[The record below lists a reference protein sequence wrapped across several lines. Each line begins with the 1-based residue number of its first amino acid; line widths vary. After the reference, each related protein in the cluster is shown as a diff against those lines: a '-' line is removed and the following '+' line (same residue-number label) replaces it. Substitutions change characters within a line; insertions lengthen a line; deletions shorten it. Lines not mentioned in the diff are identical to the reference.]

1 VTVTKEQPP
10 ETPIEAPSWE
20 AELKRVG
27 FIRRI
32 FMARRW
38 YGADW
43 WFVIISAVMVA
54 VFVLIA
60 LFPGLFAPHSPDE
73 LVGPRFLAPG
83 EHPAVPVLVVPT
95 DSSVNDLKDLAV
107 PADQPRPTVAVVQG
121 VPTAGALNE
130 QAQAIDNQIR
140 NEPAGLRLRPRID
153 RYATIEEALQA
164 VVDGTDQAA
173 VVQSTEWEKQGLAD
187 QFPTLREGASIEGGT
202 ASSGGFVLGT
212 NDIGQDVFS
221 RLLWGTRIALIIGFS
236 ASIVA
241 LVLGVPLG
249 LFAGFVGGP
258 FDRLL
263 SLVMDSLYAFPGLIL
278 AIAITAVLGPSIL
291 NIIVAIAV
299 LYIPTYYRIVR
310 GQTLSVKEE
319 IYVEAAKSIGARSAE
334 ILQQYIFP
342 NVIPSVAIIFSVNVA
357 DAILTGAGLSFLG
370 LGLPPTIADWGID
383 LARGQ
388 RFIQTAWWMITFP
401 GLAIVLVVFAFSM
414 MGEGLTEIFNPKL
427 RER

>member
-1 VTVTKEQPP
+1 MTLTQEDRPETVTEV
-10 ETPIEAPSWE
+10 ETWE
-20 AELKRVG
+20 GELERVG
-27 FIRRI
+27 FVRRM
-32 FMARRW
+32 FLARRW

-43 WFVIISAVMVA
+43 WFVAISTVMVLA
-54 VFVLIA
+54 FIIIA
-60 LFPGLFAPHSPDE
+60 LFPGLFAPYSPDV
-73 LVGPRFLAPG
+73 LVGHRFLAPG
-83 EHPAVPVLVVPT
+83 EQPAVPVLVIPAN
-95 DSSVNDLKDLAV
+95 SPVNELKDIAV
-107 PADQPRPTVAVVQG
+107 PAGEPRPSVAVVQG
-121 VPTAGALNE
+121 VATAGALNE
-130 QAQAIDNQIR
+130 QAQSIDDQIK
-140 NEPAGLRLRPRID
+140 NGPEGLRLRPRIV
-153 RYATIEEALQA
+153 RFATLEEVLQA
-164 VVDGTDQAA
+164 VIDGTAQAA
-173 VVQSTEWEKQGLAD
+173 VVQSTEYEALAP
-187 QFPTLREGASIEGGT
+187 QFPTLREGASITGDIST
-202 ASSGGFVLGT
+202 SGGFILGT

-221 RLLWGTRIALIIGFS
+221 RLLWGTRVALLIGFS

-249 LFAGFVGGP
+249 LLAGFIGGA

-278 AIAITAVLGPSIL
+278 AIAITAVLGPSVL
-291 NIIVAIAV
+291 NVIVAIAV

-319 IYVEAAKSIGARSAE
+319 IYVEAAKSIGARSVE
-334 ILQQYIFP
+334 ILRQYIFP

-401 GLAIVLVVFAFSM
+401 GLAIMLVVLAFSM